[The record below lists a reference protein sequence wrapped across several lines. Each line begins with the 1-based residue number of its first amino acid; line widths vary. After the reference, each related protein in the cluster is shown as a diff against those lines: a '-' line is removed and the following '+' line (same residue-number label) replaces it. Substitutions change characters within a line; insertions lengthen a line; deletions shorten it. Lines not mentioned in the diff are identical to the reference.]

1 MKNMKIDAILKE
13 REQVI
18 AEFGRDSKEYSEF
31 YKKFNIGTWTVITNY
46 VRSNDRG
53 LDEIVFGDNDVVW
66 KEDVADIIAFCREA
80 KIGWF
85 VYGSGYS
92 GAMEVMMHFVDAGA
106 RVGKFVVKEFTR
118 ERFGETEVIRV
129 PGMRINL

>member
-1 MKNMKIDAILKE
+1 MKNMKIEAILKE
-13 REQVI
+13 QEQVI
-18 AEFGRDSKEYSEF
+18 AEFGRDSKEYAEF
-31 YKKFNIGTWTVITNY
+31 YKKFNNGTWTVVTNY
-46 VRSNDRG
+46 VRSNDKG
-53 LDEIVFGDNDVVW
+53 FDEIVFGNEDVVW
-66 KEDVADIIAFCREA
+66 EKDVADIIAFCREA

-106 RVGKFVVKEFTR
+106 RVGKFVVKEFKR
-118 ERFGETEVIRV
+118 ERFGETEVTRV